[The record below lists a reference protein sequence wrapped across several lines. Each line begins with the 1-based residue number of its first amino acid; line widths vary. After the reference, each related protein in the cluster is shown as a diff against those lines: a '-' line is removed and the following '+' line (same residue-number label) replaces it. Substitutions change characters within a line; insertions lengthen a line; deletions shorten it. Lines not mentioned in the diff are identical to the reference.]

1 MDLDSRLEKSV
12 VSHIPS
18 RRDFIRTW
26 PLMPLCVVGGVGLS
40 GGTASAITPV
50 QRVGGSSLKISL
62 NAYSF
67 SKALNDHIKGRG
79 PGMTLFDML
88 DYCAEQDF
96 DAVDPTGYFF
106 PGYPAVPTD
115 EYINNFK
122 RRAFQLGLDISGT
135 GIRNDF
141 CNPDKAARAKDVRH
155 IKEWIEVAAKLGA
168 PVIRVFAT
176 NQKSGKPEGYTWDE
190 VAQWMANDI
199 RECVEHGE
207 KYGVLVGIQN
217 HTYFLKTTDQ
227 MIKLLQMVDS
237 EWCGL
242 IVDTGCF
249 LSEDPYAEIAQVLPY
264 AVNFQIKE
272 KLYGKESD
280 VETDL
285 VKLFQVIQE
294 SGYRGYIP
302 IETLYLKGEVYDP
315 KKRVT
320 AFLKEVRSALAKSTE
335 SQQVAEADS
344 LTSQQKVRMRLSNK
358 AHNP

>member
-1 MDLDSRLEKSV
+1 MPLIS
-12 VSHIPS
+12 S
-18 RRDFIRTW
+18 RRGFLTRCSLA
-26 PLMPLCVVGGVGLS
+26 PLVAAAGTGFAGV
-40 GGTASAITPV
+40 ASALSPV
-50 QRVGGSSLKISL
+50 ERVGGPRLKLSL

-67 SKALNDHIKGRG
+67 SKALNDRVKGRG
-79 PGMTLFDML
+79 PGMTLFDLL
-88 DYCAEQDF
+88 DFCAEQDF

-115 EYINNFK
+115 QYINNFK

-141 CNPDKAARAKDVRH
+141 CNPDKDARAKDVQH

-176 NQKSGKPEGYTWDE
+176 NQKSGKPDGYSWDE
-190 VAQWMANDI
+190 VASWMADNI

-207 KYGVLVGIQN
+207 KFGVIVGVQH

-227 MIKLLQMVDS
+227 MIKLLEMVDS
-237 EWCGL
+237 PWCGL

-249 LSEDPYAEIAQVLPY
+249 LSDDPYAEIERVLPY

-280 VETDL
+280 TETDL
-285 VKLFQVIQE
+285 AKLFRIIRD
-294 SGYRGYIP
+294 SGYRGYVP
-302 IETLYLKGEVYDP
+302 IETLYLKDEVYDP
-315 KKRVT
+315 KARVES
-320 AFLKEVRSALAKSTE
+320 FLKEVRVALAKTNNRTP
-335 SQQVAEADS
+335 VAANDPRNS
-344 LTSQQKVRMRLSNK
+344 GSKDKL
-358 AHNP
+358 

>member
-1 MDLDSRLEKSV
+1 MPHV
-12 VSHIPS
+12 TN
-18 RRDFIRTW
+18 RRDFLSRW
-26 PLMPLCVVGGVGLS
+26 SVMPLIAAGGFGLTS
-40 GGTASAITPV
+40 QVASAQSTV
-50 QRVGGSSLKISL
+50 QRVGGSKLKLSL

-88 DYCAEQDF
+88 DFCAEQDF

-115 EYINNFK
+115 KFINDFK

-141 CNPDKAARAKDVRH
+141 CTPDKAARAKDVQH
-155 IKEWIEVAAKLGA
+155 IKEWIEVSAKLGA

-176 NQKSGKPEGYTWDE
+176 NQRSGKPEGYSWDE
-190 VAQWMANDI
+190 VASWMADDI
-199 RECVEHGE
+199 RECADHGE
-207 KYGVLVGIQN
+207 KYGVIVGVQH

-227 MIKLLQMVDS
+227 MIKLLQLVDS
-237 EWCGL
+237 PWCGL

-249 LSEDPYAEIAQVLPY
+249 LSADPYAEIETVLPY

-272 KLYGKESD
+272 KLYGQESD
-280 VETDL
+280 TRVDL
-285 VKLFQVIQE
+285 VKLFQIIQD

-302 IETLYLKGEVYDP
+302 IETLYLKNEVYDP
-315 KKRVT
+315 EVRTKS
-320 AFLKEVRSALAKSTE
+320 FLKEVRLALAKTKE
-335 SQQVAEADS
+335 SPPVA
-344 LTSQQKVRMRLSNK
+344 SNDTRK
-358 AHNP
+358 SDHSEKL